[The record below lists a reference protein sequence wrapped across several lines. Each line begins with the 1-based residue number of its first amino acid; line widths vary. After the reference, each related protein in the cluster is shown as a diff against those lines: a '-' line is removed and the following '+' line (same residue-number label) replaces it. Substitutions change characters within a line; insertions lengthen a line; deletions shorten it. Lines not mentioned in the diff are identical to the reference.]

1 MSKRKQH
8 VLNAHPF
15 NGLCNNCQNDLMTKD
30 LDFDGRPMHNHPF
43 FGILCTDCH
52 EGIAAKEEDQENGGI
67 FI

>member
-1 MSKRKQH
+1 
-8 VLNAHPF
+8 
-15 NGLCNNCQNDLMTKD
+15 MTKD